1 MEKGECLNNNQRTSL
16 VPHSLLKDVRV
27 ALIFLTRL
35 PVRYAGAIDG
45 SDLARA
51 SWAFPVIGVLVGGVG
66 GLTYAAA
73 FALHL
78 PPLPSALL
86 AIAASVLLTGAM
98 HEDGLADVADGFWG
112 GATRERKL
120 EIMRDSRI
128 GTYGCLALIF
138 SVAIRAAAV
147 AALVT
152 PAAVTAGLIAAHA
165 GARAVMPILM
175 RIMPL
180 ARSEG
185 LAASAGEPPAG
196 AASAALALGL
206 LVLILTLGLIAIP
219 TAFAAI
225 GAAYAAAKIAERHI
239 GGRTGDVLGGAEQC
253 AEAAILMTA
262 AALLA

>member
-1 MEKGECLNNNQRTSL
+1 LFRDLC
-16 VPHSLLKDVRV
+16 V

-35 PVRYAGAIDG
+35 PLRYAGAIAG
-45 SDLARA
+45 TDLARA

-86 AIAASVLLTGAM
+86 AIAATVLLTGAI

-112 GATRERKL
+112 GSTRERKL

-128 GTYGCLALIF
+128 GTYACLALIF

-147 AALVT
+147 AALAT
-152 PAAVTAGLIAAHA
+152 PAAATAGLIAAHA
-165 GARAVMPILM
+165 GARAVMPMLM
-175 RIMPL
+175 RVMPL

-206 LVLILTLGLIAIP
+206 LVLILALGLVGVPA
-219 TAFAAI
+219 AFAAT
-225 GAAYAAAKIAERHI
+225 GAAYAVAKIAERQL
-239 GGRTGDVLGGAEQC
+239 GGRTGDVLGGAEQVT
-253 AEAAILMTA
+253 EAAILLTA
-262 AALLA
+262 AALLT